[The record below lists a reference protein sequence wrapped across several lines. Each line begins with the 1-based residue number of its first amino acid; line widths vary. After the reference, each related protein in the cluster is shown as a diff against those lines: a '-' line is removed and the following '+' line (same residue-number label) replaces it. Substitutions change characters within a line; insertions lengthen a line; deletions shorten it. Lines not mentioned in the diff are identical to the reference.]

1 MDMAVTLETLYQE
14 IQQVKNEL
22 HWVRSMLEDEGEL
35 TDEARRD
42 IEEAREQMARGDY
55 VTHEEIMARYG

>member
-1 MDMAVTLETLYQE
+1 MTVTLETLYRE

-35 TDEARRD
+35 TDDARRD

>member
-1 MDMAVTLETLYQE
+1 MDMTVTLETLYQE

-22 HWVRSMLEDEGEL
+22 HRVRSMLEDEGEL
-35 TDEARRD
+35 TDETRQD